1 MGKDVIG
8 IDIGGTTSRAVVL
21 DPSNFEIKDQLTTT
35 SSDNGPEL
43 VQIIKTLVR
52 KLEKSTEQSFPT
64 LGIGIAGLA
73 HRSGT
78 VRYSPNLPNIVEF
91 PITLEIENELG
102 IPVVVGNDATVG
114 TIAEWKIGAG
124 KGSDNFALVT
134 IGTGIGT
141 GFVIDGRLLLGSRV
155 LRENRRAKMRAGR
168 MT

>member
-1 MGKDVIG
+1 MGKDAIG
-8 IDIGGTTSRAVVL
+8 IDIGGTTARAIVL

-73 HRSGT
+73 HRSGI

-91 PITLEIENELG
+91 PITLKIENELG

-124 KGSDNFALVT
+124 KGRDNFALVT
-134 IGTGIGT
+134 IGTGIGK
-141 GFVIDGRLLLGSRV
+141 V
-155 LRENRRAKMRAGR
+155 LS
-168 MT
+168 